1 MTGPL
6 PDRAKPGLLVLAST
20 YPRWKGDPEPGFV
33 HELCKRLVP
42 WFDVTVLTP
51 DAVGSDG
58 QDRMDG
64 VRIVRFRYA
73 PRASQTLVHG
83 GGMLANLRAAPWKWI
98 LLPAFM
104 GGMLVA
110 TWRQLR
116 RRELDVVHAH
126 WLVPQGLVAVIA
138 QVARRRKRPLLV
150 TSHGADLFAL
160 DSRPLRILKRV
171 VATKAAAVT
180 VVSEAMRAKAR
191 SIGIDE
197 SRISIQPMGV
207 DLDLFSPQPAVVRS
221 RSRLLFVGRLV
232 EKKGVRYLLE
242 AMPAILAEV
251 PDASLAIAG
260 FGPEEARLREQ
271 ARELGLGGRVEFLG
285 AVQQQDL
292 PGLYRNAAA
301 LVAPF
306 VEARGGDQE
315 GLGLVMVEALGCG
328 CPVVTTSI
336 PAVKDVFG
344 GEWPEFCA
352 TPGSASSLAE
362 QVVGLLR
369 DPGRAHSAALG
380 IRQGLRERF
389 GWEHVARGYANL
401 ISGLRR
407 S

>member
-1 MTGPL
+1 
-6 PDRAKPGLLVLAST
+6 
-20 YPRWKGDPEPGFV
+20 V

-42 WFDVTVLTP
+42 RFDVTVLTP

-64 VRIVRFRYA
+64 VGIVRFRYA
-73 PRASQTLVHG
+73 PRALQTLVHG

-104 GGMLVA
+104 GGMLLA

-116 RRELDVVHAH
+116 RSELDVVHAH
-126 WLVPQGLVAVIA
+126 WLIPQGLVAVIA

-160 DSRPLRILKRV
+160 DSRPLRMLKRV
-171 VATKAAAVT
+171 VAMKAAAVT

-207 DLDLFSPQPAVVRS
+207 DMDRFSPHPSVVRS

-232 EKKGVRYLLE
+232 EKKGVQYLLE

-251 PDASLAIAG
+251 PDATLAIAG

-271 ARELGLGGRVEFLG
+271 AKELGLGGRVEFLG
-285 AVQQQDL
+285 AVPQSDL
-292 PGLYRNAAA
+292 PALYRGAVA
-301 LVAPF
+301 LVVPF

-328 CPVVTTSI
+328 CPVVTTAI

-352 TPGSASSLAE
+352 MPGSASSLAE
-362 QVVGLLR
+362 EVVGLLR

-389 GWEHVARGYANL
+389 DWQHVARGYANL
-401 ISGLRR
+401 VSGLRR

>member
-1 MTGPL
+1 MTGHF
-6 PDRAKPGLLVLAST
+6 PDRVKPGLLVLAST
-20 YPRWKGDPEPGFV
+20 YPRWQGDHEPGFV

-51 DAVGSDG
+51 DAIGSDG

-64 VRIVRFRYA
+64 VAIVRFRYA
-73 PRASQTLVHG
+73 PRALQTLVHG
-83 GGMLANLRAAPWKWI
+83 GGMLANLRAAPWKWF

-104 GGMLVA
+104 GGMLLA
-110 TWRQLR
+110 TWKQLHR
-116 RRELDVVHAH
+116 SEVDVVHAH
-126 WLVPQGLVAVIA
+126 WLIPQGLVAVIA

-160 DSRPLRILKRV
+160 DSHPLHMLKRI
-171 VATKAAAVT
+171 VAAKAAAVT
-180 VVSEAMRAKAR
+180 VVSEAMRAKAC

-207 DLDLFSPQPAVVRS
+207 DLDYFSPQPLVTRS

-242 AMPAILAEV
+242 AMPAILAEM
-251 PDASLAIAG
+251 PDASLSIAG

-271 ARELGLGGRVEFLG
+271 VKELGVGDHVEFLG
-285 AVQQQDL
+285 AVPQTDL
-292 PGLYRNAAA
+292 PGLYRGAAA
-301 LVAPF
+301 LVVPF
-306 VEARGGDQE
+306 VEARDGDQE

-344 GEWPEFCA
+344 GDWPEFCA

-369 DPGRAHSAALG
+369 VPGRAHFAALG
-380 IRQGLRERF
+380 IRQELRDRF

-401 ISGLRR
+401 IFGLRR
-407 S
+407 P